1 MKILG
6 VIIQFL
12 FGLLLIVGI
21 GVLILVIA
29 LIGKYLF
36 DEYRKET
43 K

>member
-12 FGLLLIVGI
+12 FSLLLIVGI